1 MPQQHLFDTT
11 PAAWEEDDAR
21 EQLVA
26 SVIFPT
32 GPDKPFD
39 YAVPDGLRD
48 QIECGRRVRAPF
60 GRGNR
65 AVVGF
70 CVQLENRAD
79 VRRQLKPLTE
89 IVDAHSLLSPS
100 MLRLTRW
107 MADRYLSTWGQALE
121 TVLPAVVRKQA
132 TARRITLVSLA
143 ADVAGPHRFAEEDH
157 AEAIGDP
164 ALFWPSK
171 TAPVATAHLKTALA
185 CTDAPI
191 GTLRRKGLIEAITR
205 IVAPEDA
212 RLPPPP
218 RETDYVLNADQRFA
232 LDAMLAALHSGQ
244 SETILIHGVTGSGK
258 TEVYIQAIQEVVR
271 FGRQAI
277 VLVPE
282 ISLTPQTRDRFRARF
297 DNVAVLHSH
306 LREAERLLALAANRR
321 GRSVSRRRCS
331 QRRICSHAKPWPD
344 YLGRGTR
351 NQFQARSDAALP
363 CPRNGV
369 VAGERKKSR
378 WFSARPRRRSKVGIG
393 RRGKNFGWS
402 KCRGVCSIGP
412 CRRSARSTCATSF
425 AIAAAAG
432 PSGKS
437 SIRPSTRP

>member
-1 MPQQHLFDTT
+1 MPQQQLFDTT

-48 QIECGRRVRAPF
+48 RIECGRRVRAPF

-70 CVQLENRAD
+70 CVQLENRSD

-89 IVDAHSLLSPS
+89 VVDAQSLLSPS

-121 TVLPAVVRKQA
+121 TVLPAVVRKQT

-143 ADVAGPHRFAEEDH
+143 ADVAGRIDSLKKITPKQLEILRYLAEQ
-157 AEAIGDP
+157 
-164 ALFWPSK
+164 

-218 RETDYVLNADQRFA
+218 RESDYVLNADQRIA
-232 LDAMLAALHSGQ
+232 LDAMLAAMHSGQ
-244 SETILIHGVTGSGK
+244 AGNDSNSRRHRQRQDRSLYPGDSGSRP
-258 TEVYIQAIQEVVR
+258 VR
-271 FGRQAI
+271 PAG
-277 VLVPE
+277 
-282 ISLTPQTRDRFRARF
+282 DRAGAG
-297 DNVAVLHSH
+297 NQPH
-306 LREAERLLALAANRR
+306 AANA
-321 GRSVSRRRCS
+321 RSLSSSVRQRRR
-331 QRRICSHAKPWPD
+331 
-344 YLGRGTR
+344 
-351 NQFQARSDAALP
+351 AA
-363 CPRNGV
+363 
-369 VAGERKKSR
+369 
-378 WFSARPRRRSKVGIG
+378 
-393 RRGKNFGWS
+393 
-402 KCRGVCSIGP
+402 
-412 CRRSARSTCATSF
+412 
-425 AIAAAAG
+425 
-432 PSGKS
+432 
-437 SIRPSTRP
+437 